1 MNMYKVKNIV
11 FDLGGVIVTL
21 DQPQAVRRFEEIG
34 VKNAAKLLD
43 PYTQTGIFGDLEIG
57 KIGTDTFRRE
67 LSKMAGR
74 ELTYQDCCYAWQGYV
89 GEVPQRNLEALDKLR
104 REGYRLILLSNTNP
118 FMMEFILSGRFDGKG
133 RSLAQYVDTMYLSY
147 QMKVMKPDETFF
159 RRVLMSEKIIPSETL
174 FVDDGPRNVAAA
186 SQIGI
191 RTFCPEN
198 GSDWTNAIYDYL
210 DY

>member
-1 MNMYKVKNIV
+1 MNKVKNIV

-21 DQPQAVRRFEEIG
+21 DQPQAVRRFEELG
-34 VKNAAKLLD
+34 VKNAAQLLD

-67 LSKMAGR
+67 LSKIAGR

-89 GEVPQRNLEALDKLR
+89 GEVPERNLVALDKLR

-118 FMMEFILSGRFDGKG
+118 FMMEFVLSGRFDGKG

-210 DY
+210 EY

>member
-1 MNMYKVKNIV
+1 M
-11 FDLGGVIVTL
+11 TL
-21 DQPQAVRRFEEIG
+21 DQPQAVRRFEELG
-34 VKNAAKLLD
+34 VKNAAQLLD

-67 LSKMAGR
+67 LSKIAGR

-89 GEVPQRNLEALDKLR
+89 GEVPERNLVALDKLR

-210 DY
+210 EY

>member
-1 MNMYKVKNIV
+1 M
-11 FDLGGVIVTL
+11 
-21 DQPQAVRRFEEIG
+21 
-34 VKNAAKLLD
+34 KNAAQLLD

-67 LSKMAGR
+67 LSKLAGR

-89 GEVPQRNLEALDKLR
+89 GEVPERNLVALDKLR

-210 DY
+210 EY

>member
-1 MNMYKVKNIV
+1 
-11 FDLGGVIVTL
+11 VTL
-21 DQPQAVRRFEEIG
+21 DQPQAVRRFEELG
-34 VKNAAKLLD
+34 VKNAAQLLD

-67 LSKMAGR
+67 LSKIAGR

-89 GEVPQRNLEALDKLR
+89 GEVPERNLVALDKLR

-210 DY
+210 EY

>member
-1 MNMYKVKNIV
+1 M
-11 FDLGGVIVTL
+11 TL
-21 DQPQAVRRFEEIG
+21 DQPQAVRRFEELG
-34 VKNAAKLLD
+34 VKNAAQLLY

-67 LSKMAGR
+67 LSKIAGR

-89 GEVPQRNLEALDKLR
+89 GEVPERNLVALDKLR

-210 DY
+210 EY

>member
-1 MNMYKVKNIV
+1 MNKVKNIV

-21 DQPQAVRRFEEIG
+21 DQPQAVRRFEELG
-34 VKNAAKLLD
+34 VKNAAQLLD

-67 LSKMAGR
+67 LSKLAGR

-89 GEVPQRNLEALDKLR
+89 GEVPERNLVALDKLR

-210 DY
+210 EY

>member
-1 MNMYKVKNIV
+1 M
-11 FDLGGVIVTL
+11 TL
-21 DQPQAVRRFEEIG
+21 DQPQAVRRFEELG
-34 VKNAAKLLD
+34 VKNAAQLLD

-67 LSKMAGR
+67 LSKIAGR

-89 GEVPQRNLEALDKLR
+89 GEVPERNLVALDKLR

-118 FMMEFILSGRFDGKG
+118 FMMEFVLSGRFDGKG

-210 DY
+210 EY

>member
-1 MNMYKVKNIV
+1 MYKVKNIV

-21 DQPQAVRRFEEIG
+21 DQPQAVRRFEELG
-34 VKNAAKLLD
+34 VKNAAQLLD
-43 PYTQTGIFGDLEIG
+43 PYAQTGIFGDLEIG

-67 LSKMAGR
+67 LSKIAGR

-89 GEVPQRNLEALDKLR
+89 GEVPERNLVALDKLR

-210 DY
+210 EY

>member
-1 MNMYKVKNIV
+1 
-11 FDLGGVIVTL
+11 
-21 DQPQAVRRFEEIG
+21 
-34 VKNAAKLLD
+34 
-43 PYTQTGIFGDLEIG
+43 
-57 KIGTDTFRRE
+57 
-67 LSKMAGR
+67 
-74 ELTYQDCCYAWQGYV
+74 
-89 GEVPQRNLEALDKLR
+89 
-104 REGYRLILLSNTNP
+104 
-118 FMMEFILSGRFDGKG
+118 
-133 RSLAQYVDTMYLSY
+133 MYLSY

-210 DY
+210 EY

>member
-1 MNMYKVKNIV
+1 M
-11 FDLGGVIVTL
+11 TL
-21 DQPQAVRRFEEIG
+21 DQPQAVRRFEELG
-34 VKNAAKLLD
+34 VKNAAQLLD

-67 LSKMAGR
+67 LSKLAGR

-89 GEVPQRNLEALDKLR
+89 GEVPERNLVALDKLR

-147 QMKVMKPDETFF
+147 QMKVMKPDEIFF

-210 DY
+210 EY

>member
-1 MNMYKVKNIV
+1 MNKVKNIV

-21 DQPQAVRRFEEIG
+21 DQSLAVRRFEELG
-34 VKNAAKLLD
+34 VKNAAQLLD

-67 LSKMAGR
+67 LSKIAGR

-89 GEVPQRNLEALDKLR
+89 GEVPERNLVALDKLR

-210 DY
+210 EY

>member
-1 MNMYKVKNIV
+1 M
-11 FDLGGVIVTL
+11 TL
-21 DQPQAVRRFEEIG
+21 DQPQAVRRFEELG
-34 VKNAAKLLD
+34 VKNAAQLLD

-67 LSKMAGR
+67 LSKIAGR

-89 GEVPQRNLEALDKLR
+89 GEVPERNLVALDKLR

-159 RRVLMSEKIIPSETL
+159 RRMLMSEKIIPSETL

-210 DY
+210 EY

>member
-1 MNMYKVKNIV
+1 M
-11 FDLGGVIVTL
+11 TL
-21 DQPQAVRRFEEIG
+21 DQPQAVRRFEELG
-34 VKNAAKLLD
+34 VKNAAQLLD

-67 LSKMAGR
+67 LSKLAGR

-89 GEVPQRNLEALDKLR
+89 GEVPERNLVALDKLR

-210 DY
+210 EY

>member
-1 MNMYKVKNIV
+1 MNKVKNIV

-21 DQPQAVRRFEEIG
+21 DQPQAVRRFEELG
-34 VKNAAKLLD
+34 VKNAAQLLD

-67 LSKMAGR
+67 LSKIAGR

-89 GEVPQRNLEALDKLR
+89 GEVPERNLVALDKLR

-210 DY
+210 EY

>member
-1 MNMYKVKNIV
+1 M
-11 FDLGGVIVTL
+11 TL
-21 DQPQAVRRFEEIG
+21 DQPQAVRRFEELG
-34 VKNAAKLLD
+34 VKNAAQLLD

-67 LSKMAGR
+67 LSKIAGC

-89 GEVPQRNLEALDKLR
+89 GEVPERNLVALDKLR

-210 DY
+210 EY

>member
-1 MNMYKVKNIV
+1 M
-11 FDLGGVIVTL
+11 TL
-21 DQPQAVRRFEEIG
+21 DQPQAVRRFEELG
-34 VKNAAKLLD
+34 VKNAAQLLD

-67 LSKMAGR
+67 LSKLAGR

-89 GEVPQRNLEALDKLR
+89 GEVPERNLVALDKLR

-118 FMMEFILSGRFDGKG
+118 FMMEFVLSGRFDGKG

-210 DY
+210 EY

>member
-1 MNMYKVKNIV
+1 MIKNII
-11 FDLGGVIVTL
+11 FDLGGVIITL
-21 DQPQAVRRFEEIG
+21 DHQYAVKCFERLG
-34 VKNAAKLLD
+34 LANADQQLD
-43 PYTQTGIFGDLEIG
+43 PYTQGGMFGDLEEG
-57 KIGTDTFRRE
+57 KINASEFIDKLSNECGRQLSYEECLHAWLAYRKE
-67 LSKMAGR
+67 L
-74 ELTYQDCCYAWQGYV
+74 
-89 GEVPQRNLEALDKLR
+89 PQRILKTLR
-104 REGYRLILLSNTNP
+104 QLRKEGYRLILLSNTNP
-118 FMMEFILSGRFDGKG
+118 FMMEFVLSGRFDGKG

-210 DY
+210 EY

>member
-1 MNMYKVKNIV
+1 MNKVKNIV

-21 DQPQAVRRFEEIG
+21 DQPQAVRRFEELG
-34 VKNAAKLLD
+34 VKNAAQLLD

-67 LSKMAGR
+67 LSKLAGR

-89 GEVPQRNLEALDKLR
+89 GEVPERNLVALDKLR

-118 FMMEFILSGRFDGKG
+118 FMMEFVLSGRFDGKG

-210 DY
+210 EY

>member
-1 MNMYKVKNIV
+1 MYKVKNIV

-21 DQPQAVRRFEEIG
+21 DQPQAVRRFEELG
-34 VKNAAKLLD
+34 VKNAAQLLD

-67 LSKMAGR
+67 LSKLAGR

-89 GEVPQRNLEALDKLR
+89 GEVPERNLVALDKLR

-147 QMKVMKPDETFF
+147 QMKVMKPDEIFF

-210 DY
+210 EY

>member
-1 MNMYKVKNIV
+1 MNKVKNIV

-21 DQPQAVRRFEEIG
+21 DQPQAVRRFEELG
-34 VKNAAKLLD
+34 VKNAAQLLD

-67 LSKMAGR
+67 LSKIAGR

-89 GEVPQRNLEALDKLR
+89 GEVPERNLVALDKLR

-159 RRVLMSEKIIPSETL
+159 RRMLMSEKIIPSETL

-210 DY
+210 EY

>member
-1 MNMYKVKNIV
+1 MYKVKNIV

-21 DQPQAVRRFEEIG
+21 DQPQAVRRFEELG
-34 VKNAAKLLD
+34 VKNAAQLLD

-67 LSKMAGR
+67 LSKIAGR

-89 GEVPQRNLEALDKLR
+89 GEVPERNLVALDKLR

-210 DY
+210 EY

>member
-1 MNMYKVKNIV
+1 MYKVKNIV

-21 DQPQAVRRFEEIG
+21 DQPQAVRRFEELG
-34 VKNAAKLLD
+34 VKNAAQLLD

-67 LSKMAGR
+67 LSKIAGC

-89 GEVPQRNLEALDKLR
+89 GEVPERNLVALDKLR

-210 DY
+210 EY

>member
-1 MNMYKVKNIV
+1 M
-11 FDLGGVIVTL
+11 TL

-34 VKNAAKLLD
+34 VKNAAQLLD

>member
-1 MNMYKVKNIV
+1 M
-11 FDLGGVIVTL
+11 TL
-21 DQPQAVRRFEEIG
+21 DQPQAVRRFEELG
-34 VKNAAKLLD
+34 VKNAAQLLD

-67 LSKMAGR
+67 LSKIAGR

-89 GEVPQRNLEALDKLR
+89 GEVPERNLAALDKLR

-210 DY
+210 EY